1 MVFAPSLAFQRSIS
15 LQLWG
20 VQRCWGQGQTL
31 PAPSSTS
38 SCGCFYLQATS
49 SVRGCECYHK
59 WPLCPVQ
66 GNRPQDMCFYETV
79 TPQTVSERQLRWDSW
94 KIMSIIW
101 RPVPDVLV
109 DSGPISISQHL
120 RVWSAGVSLWKIV
133 WTPATVPTFSKLLL
147 GQVTLLCMC
156 WEFVE
161 RWHDCFPEA
170 CSIQW

>member
-120 RVWSAGVSLWKIV
+120 RVWSAWCIPVEDSVTTSHCPHLFKASIRAGDTSMYVLGICRAMAWL
-133 WTPATVPTFSKLLL
+133 FSWGL
-147 GQVTLLCMC
+147 
-156 WEFVE
+156 
-161 RWHDCFPEA
+161 
-170 CSIQW
+170 